1 MILRLFERARIV
13 PDNPFAFPPSMEVR
27 LQISG
32 IITRSFVQGCTYT
45 EIAWMRRSSKLA
57 IEAKQDIK
65 KLLDAKEQWTTTI
78 KGDSFICNGL
88 NVSKYLLKEF

>member
-1 MILRLFERARIV
+1 MILRLFEQARIV

-45 EIAWMRRSSKLA
+45 EIAWMRRSSELA
-57 IEAKQDIK
+57 AKGRNKILKNYWMRRSNGQ
-65 KLLDAKEQWTTTI
+65 LL
-78 KGDSFICNGL
+78 
-88 NVSKYLLKEF
+88 